1 MNVYPD
7 GRCLFGAVAVSVDP
21 ALIKCSRTVM
31 GWPCNREIADKET
44 KEADGLRMNTVRVMH
59 ENKDLYASTSK
70 EMGFTDIYYADFG
83 TMEERLK
90 EMKNPSVYA
99 GEPELLALVHLIE
112 QPIEVYQPDD
122 STVMFGEAFLK
133 SARKVNLIYAP
144 EKTENGEKVPAHYD
158 LLHNELYPGISDFVA
173 LRAGKTTWYMAQ
185 VSDVD
190 HEKMEVEVNY
200 MKKSGHSFI
209 FTEEKPSW
217 IGMDQIIHLCTMPG
231 IDNRQRYLFE
241 KDDLEPINKI
251 MRS

>member
-1 MNVYPD
+1 
-7 GRCLFGAVAVSVDP
+7 
-21 ALIKCSRTVM
+21 
-31 GWPCNREIADKET
+31 
-44 KEADGLRMNTVRVMH
+44 
-59 ENKDLYASTSK
+59 
-70 EMGFTDIYYADFG
+70 MGFTDIYDADFR

-112 QPIEVYQPDD
+112 QPVEVYQPDD

-144 EKTENGEKVPAHYD
+144 EKTENGKKVPAHYD

-209 FTEEKPSW
+209 FTQKKSP
-217 IGMDQIIHLCTMPG
+217 L
-231 IDNRQRYLFE
+231 
-241 KDDLEPINKI
+241 
-251 MRS
+251 